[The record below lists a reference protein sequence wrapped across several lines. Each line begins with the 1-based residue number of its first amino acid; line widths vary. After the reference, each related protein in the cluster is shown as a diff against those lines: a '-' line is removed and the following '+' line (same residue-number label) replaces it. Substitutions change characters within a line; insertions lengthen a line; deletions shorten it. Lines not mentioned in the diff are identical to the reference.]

1 MRRALCRPGVSC
13 CGSTESSG
21 TPVDLVSL
29 PHMPADLDA
38 AKYVSFVSSKKDGT
52 PAATAVWLV
61 PFEGG
66 YAFTTDADAW
76 KVKRVRRNPDVTVA
90 VSDVR
95 GRVAAGAT
103 VHKGRAEVLDT
114 DAVRRVDRAI
124 RNKYRVAYTLMIAP
138 SNLVQRLRGNRT
150 GTGAIKVTLVD

>member
-1 MRRALCRPGVSC
+1 
-13 CGSTESSG
+13 
-21 TPVDLVSL
+21 
-29 PHMPADLDA
+29 MPADLDK
-38 AKYVSFVSSKKDGT
+38 AKYVSFVSMKKDGT

-76 KVKRVRRNPDVTVA
+76 KVKRVRRNPEVTLA
-90 VSDVR
+90 VSDMR

-103 VHKGRAEVLDT
+103 VHRGRAEVLEA

-124 RNKYRVAYTLMIAP
+124 RRKYWFGYTVLIAP
-138 SNLVQRLRGNRT
+138 SNLWQRLRGKRQ
-150 GTGAIKVTLVD
+150 GTGAIKVVVEG